1 MRNGNAVCAILAMD
15 LDIRDHS
22 NSDTGGFN
30 SLQER
35 FTSEDWRG
43 LIFHMV
49 AFIFVFAFN
58 AYYLRCFPSGAYGNF
73 LMNSLAL
80 KASFNN

>member
-1 MRNGNAVCAILAMD
+1 MNVVCAILAMD
-15 LDIRDHS
+15 LDITDHS
-22 NSDTGGFN
+22 NSDTGSFN

-49 AFIFVFAFN
+49 AFLFFLPSML
-58 AYYLRCFPSGAYGNF
+58 YYFRWFPNGAYVNV
-73 LMNSLAL
+73 LMSSLTL
-80 KASFNN
+80 QASFNN

>member
-1 MRNGNAVCAILAMD
+1 MD
-15 LDIRDHS
+15 LDITNHS
-22 NSDTGGFN
+22 NSDTGSFN

-49 AFIFVFAFN
+49 AFIFVFAFPN
-58 AYYLRCFPSGAYGNF
+58 GAYVNV
-73 LMNSLAL
+73 LMSSLAL
-80 KASFNN
+80 QVSFNN